1 MTFENNVVN
10 WVHATMPTTAK
21 ALLPNGDDAA
31 LLSSS
36 PRGTLVATDMLLDGT
51 HFVVGQTPPELI
63 GRKAVAVNFSDIA
76 AMGGTPDSI
85 FISLAVPRSTCP
97 KWLERV
103 MNGAAEMAR
112 EFNCGIDGGDTNS
125 WNGPFAINV
134 CVVGRPHWRGPAS
147 RFGAKEKDVVMVSGG
162 RLGDTLASGH
172 HLNFTP
178 RIKEAQWL
186 LDHFEIHSMMD
197 LSDGL
202 ASDAPRLAKASAV
215 KIVLEVEKI
224 ILAPWDAKN
233 LRSALCD
240 GEDFELFFTC
250 SHANAVEI
258 EHKFPWSCGIRRIGT
273 VEKGEGVYLLHPNH
287 TEAQLVDLQ
296 GYEH

>member
-1 MTFENNVVN
+1 MTFENNFVK
-10 WVHATMPTTAK
+10 WVHATLPSTAK
-21 ALLPNGDDAA
+21 VLLGNGDDAA

-63 GRKAVAVNFSDIA
+63 GRKAVSVNFSDMA

-103 MNGAAEMAR
+103 MTGAAEMAR

-134 CVVGRPHWRGPAS
+134 CVVGRPHWRGPVS
-147 RFGAKEKDVVMVSGG
+147 RLGAKDQDVVMVSGG

-240 GEDFELFFTC
+240 GEDFELLFTC
-250 SHANAVEI
+250 SPANAVEI

-273 VEKGEGVYLLHPNH
+273 VEKGEGVYLLHPNQ
-287 TEAQLVDLQ
+287 TETQLLDLH